1 VELWAAIPERRLRV
15 KLIRR
20 RACAARRKSPGTAIP
35 IAHRPFCSLRCR
47 LIDLGVWLDEGYRIE
62 SEERPAE
69 SPPDVP

>member
-1 VELWAAIPERRLRV
+1 MGSDSGTSAAGEADPSPRVRGAREIPWHGN
-15 KLIRR
+15 
-20 RACAARRKSPGTAIP
+20 P
-35 IAHRPFCSLRCR
+35 HRPFCALRCR